1 MSVRTPRERQLDRRA
16 EQAPRT
22 CGSLNPPA
30 ASAPSQA
37 VLVRRDWAAGGS
49 DLWRFVKARICES
62 AVRVLSAARSAYSPT
77 LYFWSRRSSGLSGEG
92 AQAVPIAFPRGTQ
105 NPLANLPSPCEGL
118 QPRPAW
124 LARQP
129 GLPHDFT
136 GSRASR
142 EPRARRFRLTRSIGT
157 SRARS
162 QGDCEQKRQGGRD
175 GRTARSAR
183 ERWGMRT
190 QDSSQRQLPRR
201 RADSR
206 IHRPREDA
214 SEGGLRRLACGAA
227 IGAERPGQAGGMPHS
242 QHQAIE
248 FSRRATRSQSCRGV
262 WCAEPKGVIGR
273 SEERPRRDSCRAQAT
288 ERAARRTYRE
298 PERVGGA

>member
-1 MSVRTPRERQLDRRA
+1 MTSPAR
-16 EQAPRT
+16 
-22 CGSLNPPA
+22 GPA
-30 ASAPSQA
+30 AS
-37 VLVRRDWAAGGS
+37 RGRGG
-49 DLWRFVKARICES
+49 FVS
-62 AVRVLSAARSAYSPT
+62 PDRS
-77 LYFWSRRSSGLSGEG
+77 
-92 AQAVPIAFPRGTQ
+92 AQAVRGPR
-105 NPLANLPSPCEGL
+105 EI
-118 QPRPAW
+118 
-124 LARQP
+124 
-129 GLPHDFT
+129 
-136 GSRASR
+136 ASR
-142 EPRARRFRLTRSIGT
+142 SDRE
-157 SRARS
+157 
-162 QGDCEQKRQGGRD
+162 DEMGGLL
-175 GRTARSAR
+175 GRR

-201 RADSR
+201 RADLR

-273 SEERPRRDSCRAQAT
+273 SEERPRRDSSRAQAT